1 MPASS
6 CPWLAHP
13 VSCLFFA
20 TLRPVQTRFRFG
32 SGFRSLNLATSNN
45 SQAHSPRGTPSGFPC
60 GIALRL
66 LVSLRFQVLFHSPYR
81 GTFHLSL
88 TVLVLYRSLCVF
100 SLGKWTPQLHTVLAC
115 TVLLRYRTRAL
126 WISRT
131 GLSPSLA
138 DFPTSFRY
146 LPAFFTCRP
155 ALQPRKGSTHCGLGF
170 SHFARHYF
178 GNILFSSGYL
188 DVSVPRV
195 PFFTLLV
202 HVKMTEVRS
211 AGFPHSDIPGSALVH
226 SSPGLFAVSHVL
238 LRHSAPR
245 HPP

>member
-20 TLRPVQTRFRFG
+20 TSRPFKTRFRFG
-32 SGFRSLNLATSNN
+32 SGFLSLNLATSNN

-115 TVLLRYRTRAL
+115 TVLLRNRSRAL
-126 WISRT
+126 WISHT

-138 DFPTSFRY
+138 DFPTSFCY
-146 LPAFFTCRP
+146 PLTFFTFRP
-155 ALQPRKGSTHCGLGF
+155 ALQPRVSSTPRGLGF

-211 AGFPHSDIPGSALVH
+211 AGFPHSDILGSALVH

>member
-1 MPASS
+1 M
-6 CPWLAHP
+6 
-13 VSCLFFA
+13 
-20 TLRPVQTRFRFG
+20 
-32 SGFRSLNLATSNN
+32 
-45 SQAHSPRGTPSGFPC
+45 
-60 GIALRL
+60 
-66 LVSLRFQVLFHSPYR
+66 
-81 GTFHLSL
+81 
-88 TVLVLYRSLCVF
+88 F

-115 TVLLRYRTRAL
+115 TVLLRYRTRVPR
-126 WISRT
+126 ISLT

-138 DFPTSFRY
+138 DFPTSFCY
-146 LPAFFTCRP
+146 SQAFFTYRP
-155 ALQPRKGSTHCGLGF
+155 ALQPQLGSNPIGLGF

-188 DVSVPRV
+188 DVSVPLV
-195 PFFTLLV
+195 PSLTLLV
-202 HVKMTEVRS
+202 HVRVTEVRS

>member
-1 MPASS
+1 M
-6 CPWLAHP
+6 
-13 VSCLFFA
+13 
-20 TLRPVQTRFRFG
+20 
-32 SGFRSLNLATSNN
+32 
-45 SQAHSPRGTPSGFPC
+45 
-60 GIALRL
+60 
-66 LVSLRFQVLFHSPYR
+66 
-81 GTFHLSL
+81 
-88 TVLVLYRSLCVF
+88 F

-115 TVLLRYRTRAL
+115 TVLLRYRTHAL
-126 WISRT
+126 QISRT

-155 ALQPRKGSTHCGLGF
+155 ALQPRLGSNPNGLGS

-188 DVSVPRV
+188 DVSVPLV
-195 PFFTLLV
+195 PSLTLLV
-202 HVKMTEVRS
+202 HVRVAEVLS